1 MASAKEFVIQVLDSL
16 PDDCTVED
24 IQYEL
29 YVRQSIQTG
38 EDAAENGQVLPHAEV
53 MREMAEWLRK

>member
-29 YVRQSIQTG
+29 YVRQSIQKG
-38 EDAAENGQVLPHAEV
+38 EDAAENGQILPHEEV